1 MENKSDIYCN
11 NCGLKGHIQRD
22 CRNPV
27 LSCGNLVFRTD
38 KDEPQVLMIQRK
50 DSLCFIE
57 FIRGKYDV
65 FNIDYIQILVDKFT
79 IDEKRSIINSSFDE
93 LWSTLWMIDIDTI
106 QKNSDYHKGH
116 DKFMRLRTGF
126 HFKKRDIFINLQY
139 FVDNSKT
146 NYLTTEW
153 EFPKGRRNKGES
165 DLECA
170 KREFNEETNYNEDDY
185 KLIMNLEPFTEE
197 FVGENRVRYKY
208 LYYIGYLVNLEK
220 EVFIDI
226 ANRDQVTELKGIKWA
241 TKRESLEMIRD
252 YHHTRFKII
261 NDIFDFI
268 DSLSEKYIL
277 V

>member
-1 MENKSDIYCN
+1 MEDKSDIYCN

-27 LSCGNLVFRTD
+27 LSCGNLLFRKD
-38 KDEPQVLMIQRK
+38 KDEPMVLMIQRK

-106 QKNSDYHKGH
+106 QKNGDYYKGH
-116 DKFMRLRTGF
+116 DKFMRLSNGF

-139 FVDNSKT
+139 FVDNSKK
-146 NYLTTEW
+146 NYAMTEW

-165 DLECA
+165 NLECA
-170 KREFNEETNYNEDDY
+170 KREFHEETNYNEDDY

-208 LYYIGYLVNLEK
+208 LYYVGCLTNLEK
-220 EVFIDI
+220 EVFIDES
-226 ANRDQVTELKGIKWA
+226 NKDQVTELKDIKWV
-241 TKRESLEMIRD
+241 TKSESLEMIRD

>member
-27 LSCGNLVFRTD
+27 LSCGNLLFRKD
-38 KDEPQVLMIQRK
+38 KDEPMVLMIQRK

-79 IDEKRSIINSSFDE
+79 IDEKKSIINHSFDE
-93 LWSTLWMIDIDTI
+93 LWSTLWMIDIADI
-106 QKNSDYHKGH
+106 QKNNDYHKGYG
-116 DKFMRLRTGF
+116 KFMRLSGGF
-126 HFKKRDIFINLQY
+126 IYKKRDIFVNLEY
-139 FVDNSKT
+139 FVNNSKT
-146 NYLTTEW
+146 NYMMTEW
-153 EFPKGRRNKGES
+153 EFPKGRRNHRES

-170 KREFNEETNYNEDDY
+170 KREFKEETNYGKDDY
-185 KLIMNLEPFTEE
+185 KLIMNVEPFSEE
-197 FVGENRVRYKY
+197 FIGENHVRYKY
-208 LYYIGYLVNLEK
+208 IYYIGYLTNLDK
-220 EVFIDI
+220 EVFIDES
-226 ANRDQVTELKGIKWA
+226 NKDQVTELKDIKWL
-241 TKRESLEMIRD
+241 TKSESLELIRD

-261 NDIFDFI
+261 NDIFYFI

>member
-1 MENKSDIYCN
+1 MDDNSIIYCN

-27 LSCGNLVFRTD
+27 LSCGNLIFR
-38 KDEPQVLMIQRK
+38 KDTEEPQVLMIQRK

-65 FNIDYIQILVDKFT
+65 YNIDYIQILIDKFT
-79 IDEKRSIINSSFDE
+79 IDEKTEIINKSFDE
-93 LWSTLWMIDIDTI
+93 LWSTLWMIDMNNI
-106 QKNSDYHKGH
+106 QKNNDYNKGY
-116 DKFMRLRTGF
+116 DKFKRLKDGF
-126 HFKKRDIFINLQY
+126 IYKKRDIFINLQY

-146 NYLTTEW
+146 SYLMTEW
-153 EFPKGRRNKGES
+153 EFPKGRRNYRES
-165 DLECA
+165 DLDCA
-170 KREFNEETNYNEDDY
+170 VREFQEETNYREDDY
-185 KLIMNLEPFTEE
+185 RLIMNISPFTEE

-208 LYYIGYLVNLEK
+208 LYYIGYLLNHDKV
-220 EVFIDI
+220 VCIDKD
-226 ANRDQVTELKGIKWA
+226 NKDQVTELKDIKWV
-241 TKRESLEMIRD
+241 TKSEALGMIRD

-261 NDIFDFI
+261 NDIFNLI

>member
-1 MENKSDIYCN
+1 MEDKSDIYCN

-27 LSCGNLVFRTD
+27 LSCGNLLFRKD
-38 KDEPQVLMIQRK
+38 KDEPMVLMIQRK

-116 DKFMRLRTGF
+116 DKFMRLSTGF

-139 FVDNSKT
+139 FIDNSKI
-146 NYLTTEW
+146 NYLMTEW

-165 DLECA
+165 NLECA
-170 KREFNEETNYNEDDY
+170 KREFHEETNYNEDDY

-208 LYYIGYLVNLEK
+208 LYYVGCLTNLEK
-220 EVFIDI
+220 EVFIDES
-226 ANRDQVTELKGIKWA
+226 NKDQVTELKDIKWV
-241 TKRESLEMIRD
+241 TKSESLEMIRD
-252 YHHTRFKII
+252 YHHTRFMII
-261 NDIFDFI
+261 IDIFDFI
-268 DSLSEKYIL
+268 
-277 V
+277 VRFGAN

>member
-27 LSCGNLVFRTD
+27 LSCGNLLFRKD
-38 KDEPQVLMIQRK
+38 KDEPMVLMIQRK

-116 DKFMRLRTGF
+116 DKFMRLSTGF

-139 FVDNSKT
+139 FIDNSKI
-146 NYLTTEW
+146 NYLMTEW

-165 DLECA
+165 NLECA
-170 KREFNEETNYNEDDY
+170 KREFHEETNYNEDDY

-208 LYYIGYLVNLEK
+208 LYYVGCLTNLEK
-220 EVFIDI
+220 EVFIDES
-226 ANRDQVTELKGIKWA
+226 NKDQVTELKDIKWV
-241 TKRESLEMIRD
+241 TKSESLEMIRD

>member
-27 LSCGNLVFRTD
+27 LSCGNLLFRKD
-38 KDEPQVLMIQRK
+38 KDEPMVLMIQRK

-116 DKFMRLRTGF
+116 DKFMRLSTGF

-146 NYLTTEW
+146 NYAMTEW

-170 KREFNEETNYNEDDY
+170 KREFHEETNYNEDDY

-208 LYYIGYLVNLEK
+208 LYYVGCLTNLEK
-220 EVFIDI
+220 EVFIDES
-226 ANRDQVTELKGIKWA
+226 NKDQVTELKDIKWV
-241 TKRESLEMIRD
+241 TKSESLEMIRD

>member
-1 MENKSDIYCN
+1 MEKKSDIYCN

-27 LSCGNLVFRTD
+27 LSCGNLLFRTD
-38 KDEPQVLMIQRK
+38 KDEPLVLMIQRK

-79 IDEKRSIINSSFDE
+79 IDEKRSIINNSFDE

-116 DKFMRLRTGF
+116 DKFMRLSNGF

-226 ANRDQVTELKGIKWA
+226 TNMDQVTELKGIKWV
-241 TKRESLEMIRD
+241 TKSESLEMIRD

>member
-1 MENKSDIYCN
+1 MEDKSAIYCN

-27 LSCGNLVFRTD
+27 LSCGNLIFR
-38 KDEPQVLMIQRK
+38 KDTEEPQVLMIQRK

-57 FIRGKYDV
+57 FVRGKYDV
-65 FNIDYIQILVDKFT
+65 FNIDYIQILIDKFT
-79 IDEKRSIINSSFDE
+79 VDEKRSIINHSFDE
-93 LWSTLWMIDIDTI
+93 LWSTLWMIDIETI

-116 DKFMRLRTGF
+116 DKFMRLSTGF

-146 NYLTTEW
+146 NYMMTEW
-153 EFPKGRRNKGES
+153 EFPKGRRNHRES
-165 DLECA
+165 DLDCA
-170 KREFNEETNYNEDDY
+170 KREFNEETNYNCDDY

-208 LYYIGYLVNLEK
+208 LYYIGYLTNLEK

-226 ANRDQVTELKGIKWA
+226 TNKDQVTELKDIKWV
-241 TKRESLEMIRD
+241 TKSESLEMIRD

>member
-1 MENKSDIYCN
+1 MEDKSNVYCN

-38 KDEPQVLMIQRK
+38 KNEPQVLMIQRK

-65 FNIDYIQILVDKFT
+65 FNIDYIQILIDKFT
-79 IDEKRSIINSSFDE
+79 LDEKRSIINNTFDE
-93 LWSTLWMIDIDTI
+93 LWSTLWMIDVDTI
-106 QKNSDYHKGH
+106 QKNNDYHKGH
-116 DKFMRLRTGF
+116 DKFMRLSEGYLY
-126 HFKKRDIFINLQY
+126 KKRDLFINLQY
-139 FVDNSKT
+139 FIDNSKT
-146 NYLTTEW
+146 NYLMTEW
-153 EFPKGRRNKGES
+153 EFPKGRRNKGEN

-170 KREFNEETNYNEDDY
+170 KREFHEETNYNNTDY

-208 LYYIGYLVNLEK
+208 LYYVGYLTNLEK

-226 ANRDQVTELKGIKWA
+226 TNKDQVTELKDIKWV
-241 TKRESLEMIRD
+241 TKSESLEMIRD
-252 YHHTRFKII
+252 YHHTRFKVI
-261 NDIFDFI
+261 NDIFNFI

>member
-1 MENKSDIYCN
+1 MDDNSIIYCN

-27 LSCGNLVFRTD
+27 LSCGNLIFR
-38 KDEPQVLMIQRK
+38 KDTEEPQVLMIQRK

-65 FNIDYIQILVDKFT
+65 YNIDYIQILIDKFT
-79 IDEKRSIINSSFDE
+79 IDEKTEIINKSFDE
-93 LWSTLWMIDIDTI
+93 LWSTLWMIDMNNI
-106 QKNSDYHKGH
+106 QKNNDYNKGY
-116 DKFMRLRTGF
+116 DKFKRLKDGF
-126 HFKKRDIFINLQY
+126 VYKKRDIFINLQY

-146 NYLTTEW
+146 SYLMTEW
-153 EFPKGRRNKGES
+153 EFPKGRRNYREN
-165 DLECA
+165 DLDCA
-170 KREFNEETNYNEDDY
+170 VREFQEETNYREDDY
-185 KLIMNLEPFTEE
+185 RLIMNISPFTEE

-208 LYYIGYLVNLEK
+208 LYYIGYLLNHDKV
-220 EVFIDI
+220 VYIDKD
-226 ANRDQVTELKGIKWA
+226 NKDQVTELKDIKWV
-241 TKRESLEMIRD
+241 TKSEALSMIRD

-261 NDIFDFI
+261 NDIFHLI

>member
-1 MENKSDIYCN
+1 MEDKSDIYCN

-27 LSCGNLVFRTD
+27 LSCGNLLFRKD
-38 KDEPQVLMIQRK
+38 KDEPMVLMIQRK

-116 DKFMRLRTGF
+116 DKFMRLSTGF

-139 FVDNSKT
+139 FIDNSKI
-146 NYLTTEW
+146 NYLMTEW

-165 DLECA
+165 NLECA
-170 KREFNEETNYNEDDY
+170 KREFHEETNYNEDDY

-197 FVGENRVRYKY
+197 FLGENRVRYKY
-208 LYYIGYLVNLEK
+208 LYYVGCLTNLEK
-220 EVFIDI
+220 EVFIDES
-226 ANRDQVTELKGIKWA
+226 NKDQVTELKDIKWV
-241 TKRESLEMIRD
+241 TKSESLEMIRD

>member
-1 MENKSDIYCN
+1 MEDKSAIYCN

-27 LSCGNLVFRTD
+27 LSCGNLIFR
-38 KDEPQVLMIQRK
+38 KDTEEPQVLMIQRK

-65 FNIDYIQILVDKFT
+65 FNIDYIQILFDKFT
-79 IDEKRSIINSSFDE
+79 VDEKRCIINNSFDE
-93 LWSTLWMIDIDTI
+93 LWSTLWMIDIGNI

-146 NYLTTEW
+146 TYMMTEW
-153 EFPKGRRNKGES
+153 EFPKGRRNHRES

-170 KREFNEETNYNEDDY
+170 KREFNEETNYKDEDY
-185 KLIMNLEPFTEE
+185 KLIMNVEPFTEE

-208 LYYIGYLVNLEK
+208 LYYIGYLTNLEK
-220 EVFIDI
+220 EVFIDST
-226 ANRDQVTELKGIKWA
+226 NKDQVTELKDIKWV

-261 NDIFDFI
+261 NNIFNFI

>member
-27 LSCGNLVFRTD
+27 LSCGNLLFRKD
-38 KDEPQVLMIQRK
+38 KDEPMVLMIQRK

-116 DKFMRLRTGF
+116 DKFMRLSTGF

-139 FVDNSKT
+139 FIDNSKI
-146 NYLTTEW
+146 NYLMTEW

-170 KREFNEETNYNEDDY
+170 KREFHEETNYNEDDY

-208 LYYIGYLVNLEK
+208 LYYVGCLTNLEK
-220 EVFIDI
+220 EVFIDES
-226 ANRDQVTELKGIKWA
+226 NKDQVTELKDIKWV
-241 TKRESLEMIRD
+241 TKSESLEMIRD

>member
-1 MENKSDIYCN
+1 MEDKSNVYCN

-27 LSCGNLVFRTD
+27 LSCGNLIFRTD

-50 DSLCFIE
+50 DSLCYIE

-65 FNIDYIQILVDKFT
+65 FNIDYIQILIDKVT
-79 IDEKRSIINSSFDE
+79 LDEKRNIINMSFDE
-93 LWSTLWMIDIDTI
+93 LWSTLWMIDIGDI
-106 QKNSDYHKGH
+106 QKNNDYYKGK
-116 DKFMRLRTGF
+116 DKFMRLSNGF
-126 HFKKRDIFINLQY
+126 IYKKRDIFVNLQY

-146 NYLTTEW
+146 NYMMTEW
-153 EFPKGRRNKGES
+153 EFPKGRRNHRES
-165 DLECA
+165 DLDCA
-170 KREFNEETNYNEDDY
+170 RREFHEETNYCKDDY
-185 KLIMNLEPFTEE
+185 KLIMNVEPFSEA
-197 FVGENRVRYKY
+197 FVGENHVRYKY
-208 LYYIGYLVNLEK
+208 LYYIGYLTNLEK
-220 EVFIDI
+220 EVFIDES
-226 ANRDQVTELKGIKWA
+226 NKDQVTELKGIKWL
-241 TKRESLEMIRD
+241 TKYESLEVIRD

>member
-1 MENKSDIYCN
+1 MEDKSAIYCN

-27 LSCGNLVFRTD
+27 LSCGNLIFR
-38 KDEPQVLMIQRK
+38 KDTEEPQVLMIQRK

-65 FNIDYIQILVDKFT
+65 FNIDYIQILINKFT
-79 IDEKRSIINSSFDE
+79 LDEKRSIINNSFDE
-93 LWSTLWMIDIDTI
+93 LWSTLWMIDIGTI
-106 QKNSDYHKGH
+106 QKNNDYHKGH
-116 DKFMRLRTGF
+116 DKFMRLSEGYLY
-126 HFKKRDIFINLQY
+126 KKKDIFINLQY
-139 FVDNSKT
+139 FIDNSKT
-146 NYLTTEW
+146 EYLMTEW
-153 EFPKGRRNKGES
+153 EFPKGRRNKGENN
-165 DLECA
+165 LECA
-170 KREFNEETNYNEDDY
+170 KREFHEETNYNNTDY
-185 KLIMNLEPFTEE
+185 KLIMNVEPFTEE
-197 FVGENRVRYKY
+197 FVGENHVRYKY
-208 LYYIGYLVNLEK
+208 LYYIGYLTNLEK

-226 ANRDQVTELKGIKWA
+226 TNKDQVTELKDIKWV
-241 TKRESLEMIRD
+241 TKSESLEMIRD

>member
-27 LSCGNLVFRTD
+27 LSCGNLLFRKD
-38 KDEPQVLMIQRK
+38 KDEPMVLMIQRK

-65 FNIDYIQILVDKFT
+65 FNIDYIQILIDKFT
-79 IDEKRSIINSSFDE
+79 LDEKRSIINNTFDE
-93 LWSTLWMIDIDTI
+93 LWTTLWMIDIDTI
-106 QKNSDYHKGH
+106 QKNGDYYKGH
-116 DKFMRLRTGF
+116 DKFMRLSNGF

-139 FVDNSKT
+139 FVDNSKK
-146 NYLTTEW
+146 NYAMTEW

-170 KREFNEETNYNEDDY
+170 KREFHEETNYNEDDY

-197 FVGENRVRYKY
+197 FLGENRVRYKY
-208 LYYIGYLVNLEK
+208 LYYVGCLTNLEK
-220 EVFIDI
+220 EVFIDES
-226 ANRDQVTELKGIKWA
+226 NKDQVTELKDIKWV
-241 TKRESLEMIRD
+241 TKSESLEMIRD

>member
-1 MENKSDIYCN
+1 MDDKSTIYCN

-27 LSCGNLVFRTD
+27 LSCGNLLFRTD
-38 KDEPQVLMIQRK
+38 KDEDQVLMIQRK

-65 FNIDYIQILVDKFT
+65 YNIDYIQILIDKFT
-79 IDEKRSIINSSFDE
+79 IDEKRSIINNSFDE
-93 LWSTLWMIDIDTI
+93 LWSTLWMIDIETI

-116 DKFMRLRTGF
+116 DKFMRLSNGF

-146 NYLTTEW
+146 NYMMTEW
-153 EFPKGRRNKGES
+153 EFPKGRRNYRES

-170 KREFNEETNYNEDDY
+170 KREFSEETNYNCDDY

-208 LYYIGYLVNLEK
+208 LYYIGYLTNLEK

-226 ANRDQVTELKGIKWA
+226 TNKDQVTELKDIKWV

>member
-1 MENKSDIYCN
+1 MDDNSIIYCN

-27 LSCGNLVFRTD
+27 LSCGNLIFR
-38 KDEPQVLMIQRK
+38 KDTEEPQVLMIQRK

-65 FNIDYIQILVDKFT
+65 FNIDYIQILIDKFT
-79 IDEKRSIINSSFDE
+79 IDEKTEIINKSFDE
-93 LWSTLWMIDIDTI
+93 LWSTLWMIDMNNI
-106 QKNSDYHKGH
+106 QKNNDYNKGY
-116 DKFMRLRTGF
+116 DKFKRLKDGF
-126 HFKKRDIFINLQY
+126 IYKKRDIFINLQY

-146 NYLTTEW
+146 SYLMTEW
-153 EFPKGRRNKGES
+153 EFPKGRRNYRES
-165 DLECA
+165 DLDCA
-170 KREFNEETNYNEDDY
+170 VREFQEETNYREDDY
-185 KLIMNLEPFTEE
+185 RLIMNISPFTEE

-208 LYYIGYLVNLEK
+208 LYYIGYLLNYDKV
-220 EVFIDI
+220 VCIDKD
-226 ANRDQVTELKGIKWA
+226 NKDQVTELKDIKWV
-241 TKRESLEMIRD
+241 TKSEALGMIRD

-261 NDIFDFI
+261 NDIFNLI

>member
-1 MENKSDIYCN
+1 MEDKSDIYCN

-27 LSCGNLVFRTD
+27 LSCGNLLFRKD
-38 KDEPQVLMIQRK
+38 KDEPMVLMIQRK

-116 DKFMRLRTGF
+116 DKFMRLSTGF

-139 FVDNSKT
+139 FIDNSKI
-146 NYLTTEW
+146 NYLMTEW

-165 DLECA
+165 NLECA
-170 KREFNEETNYNEDDY
+170 KREFHEETNYNEDDY

-208 LYYIGYLVNLEK
+208 LYYVGCLTNLEK
-220 EVFIDI
+220 EVFIDES
-226 ANRDQVTELKGIKWA
+226 NKDQVTELKDIKWV
-241 TKRESLEMIRD
+241 TKSESLEMIRD